1 MVILVAPKG
10 QEVALDHHQHA
21 GCSPQPGMDTDVR
34 QA

>member
-21 GCSPQPGMDTDVR
+21 GCSPQPIDTDVR